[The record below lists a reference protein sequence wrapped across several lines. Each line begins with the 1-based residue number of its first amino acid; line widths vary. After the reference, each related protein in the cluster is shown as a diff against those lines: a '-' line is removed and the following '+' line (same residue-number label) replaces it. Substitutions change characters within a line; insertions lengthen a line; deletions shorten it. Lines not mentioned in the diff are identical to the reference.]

1 MPEGRRW
8 LLEWR
13 RRWRLEWRRL
23 WQDPWLRAL
32 SSWIPLLLLVWVAA
46 LFNGGLVRDLP
57 VGLVDLDHSPLSRGL
72 AWTLDSSASMQVAAE
87 YASLAD
93 GAQALRSGAIYG
105 LVLLPRELEK
115 QVRQGRQPVVNLFYS
130 GQMLLVGRLLSSG
143 FSQALGTSAAQL
155 GVLQG
160 LSSHP
165 VPLAARGEAVPFVYQ
180 LTSLYNLSGNYAQ
193 FLLAGIAPA
202 LWQILIL
209 MATISHLTRRL
220 RQRRMRWTLQTT
232 PLRLLVRLLSPLLL
246 IYWCWGLVLV
256 WLLFGWF
263 GWPMVGSWALIF
275 LAQGLTVLA
284 CLGMGALLYGL
295 TRDGARAM
303 SLAAGY
309 SAPAFAF
316 LGVTFPTADMNG
328 LAQCWRALLPASH
341 YAELQ
346 IGQASLGLLGR
357 AAWMPVV
364 ALLMFMLV
372 WPLVVW
378 LLGRAGHD

>member
-1 MPEGRRW
+1 MREG
-8 LLEWR
+8 

-32 SSWIPLLLLVWVAA
+32 SSWIPLLLLLWVAA

-57 VGLVDLDHSPLSRGL
+57 VGLVDLDHSPLSRDL
-72 AWTLDSSASMQVAAE
+72 ARTLDSSASMQVAAE

-193 FLLAGIAPA
+193 FLLAGIAPV

-303 SLAAGY
+303 SLAVGY

>member
-1 MPEGRRW
+1 MPDGRRW

-13 RRWRLEWRRL
+13 WL
-23 WQDPWLRAL
+23 WCDPWLRAL

-72 AWTLDSSASMQVAAE
+72 ARTLDSSASMQVAAE

-93 GAQALRSGAIYG
+93 GAQALRNGAIYG

-143 FSQALGTSAAQL
+143 FTQALGTSAAQL
-155 GVLQG
+155 GVLQS

-165 VPLAARGEAVPFVYQ
+165 VPLAARGEAAPLLYQ

-193 FLLAGIAPA
+193 FLLAGIVPA

-220 RQRRMRWTLQTT
+220 RQRRMRWTLRTT

-246 IYWCWGLVLV
+246 IYWGWGLVLV

-316 LGVTFPTADMNG
+316 LGVTFPTADMNI

-357 AAWMPVV
+357 AAWTPVA

>member
-1 MPEGRRW
+1 
-8 LLEWR
+8 
-13 RRWRLEWRRL
+13 
-23 WQDPWLRAL
+23 
-32 SSWIPLLLLVWVAA
+32 V
-46 LFNGGLVRDLP
+46 
-57 VGLVDLDHSPLSRGL
+57 
-72 AWTLDSSASMQVAAE
+72 
-87 YASLAD
+87 
-93 GAQALRSGAIYG
+93 
-105 LVLLPRELEK
+105 PRELEK

-130 GQMLLVGRLLSSG
+130 GQMLLVGRLLSSS
-143 FSQALGTSAAQL
+143 FNQALGTSAAQL

>member
-32 SSWIPLLLLVWVAA
+32 SSWIPLLLLLWVAA

-57 VGLVDLDHSPLSRGL
+57 VGLVDLDHSPLSRDL
-72 AWTLDSSASMQVAAE
+72 ARTLDSSASMQVAAE

-93 GAQALRSGAIYG
+93 GAQALRNGAIYG

-328 LAQCWRALLPASH
+328 LAQCWRALLPASY

>member
-13 RRWRLEWRRL
+13 RRWLLEWRRL

-32 SSWIPLLLLVWVAA
+32 SSWIPLLLLIWFAA

-72 AWTLDSSASMQVAAE
+72 ARTLDRSASMQVAAE
-87 YASLAD
+87 YTSLAD
-93 GAQALRSGAIYG
+93 GAQALRNGDIYG

-143 FSQALGTSAAQL
+143 FNQALGASAAQL

-160 LSSHP
+160 LSSQP

>member
-1 MPEGRRW
+1 
-8 LLEWR
+8 
-13 RRWRLEWRRL
+13 
-23 WQDPWLRAL
+23 
-32 SSWIPLLLLVWVAA
+32 
-46 LFNGGLVRDLP
+46 
-57 VGLVDLDHSPLSRGL
+57 
-72 AWTLDSSASMQVAAE
+72 
-87 YASLAD
+87 
-93 GAQALRSGAIYG
+93 
-105 LVLLPRELEK
+105 
-115 QVRQGRQPVVNLFYS
+115 
-130 GQMLLVGRLLSSG
+130 
-143 FSQALGTSAAQL
+143 
-155 GVLQG
+155 
-160 LSSHP
+160 
-165 VPLAARGEAVPFVYQ
+165 
-180 LTSLYNLSGNYAQ
+180 
-193 FLLAGIAPA
+193 
-202 LWQILIL
+202 

-232 PLRLLVRLLSPLLL
+232 PLHLLVRLLSPLFL

>member
-1 MPEGRRW
+1 MREG
-8 LLEWR
+8 

-23 WQDPWLRAL
+23 WCDPWLRAL
-32 SSWIPLLLLVWVAA
+32 VGWIPLLLLLWVGA

-57 VGLVDLDHSPLSRGL
+57 VGLVDEDHSSLSRAL
-72 AWTLDSSASMQVAAE
+72 ARTLDSSPSIRLSAE
-87 YASLAD
+87 YASLAE
-93 GAQALRSGAIYG
+93 GAQALRNGEIYG
-105 LVLLPRELEK
+105 LLLLPPELEK
-115 QVRQGRQPVVNLFYS
+115 QVRQGRQPGVNLFYS

-143 FSQALGTSAAQL
+143 FNQALGTSAAQL

-160 LSSHP
+160 LSSQP

-220 RQRRMRWTLQTT
+220 RQRRMQRALQTAQW
-232 PLRLLVRLLSPLLL
+232 RLLVRLLSPLLL
-246 IYWCWGLVLV
+246 IYWGWGLVLV

-378 LLGRAGHD
+378 LLGRARHD